1 MPIIAKKT
9 GGNFIPCPSGTFSA
23 VCCDV
28 VDLGVLKVSFGG
40 KDKQQHK
47 IYISWQV
54 EEDMPDGKPFIA
66 SKRYTLSLHE
76 KAGLRKDLES
86 WRGRPFNEEELQG
99 FDLEKL
105 IGAPC
110 FLNVLQEAKNGETYT
125 NVKAIMKLP
134 KTTPALS
141 VREYIR
147 VVDREPQD
155 ATDEG
160 PPNDMAHIDDS
171 DLPF

>member
-1 MPIIAKKT
+1 MAIIAKKT

-47 IYISWQV
+47 IYISWQI
-54 EEDMPDGKPFIA
+54 EEEKPDGKPFLT

-76 KAGLRKDLES
+76 KAALRKDLEA
-86 WRGRPFNEEELQG
+86 WRGKPFTETECEG
-99 FDLEKL
+99 FDVEKL

-110 FLNVLQEAKNGETYT
+110 FLNVLQEKKGDDTYA

-134 KTTPALS
+134 KGTPPLG
-141 VREYIR
+141 VRDYVR
-147 VVDREPQD
+147 VVDRKPEETP
-155 ATDEG
+155 DEG
-160 PPNDMAHIDDS
+160 PPLDMHITDD
-171 DLPF
+171 DVPF